1 MNSINTLFRGRNYMK
16 TYEAWFG
23 NLQYSRGLGEGFSF
37 QAAINFQD
45 RNPIENTDTSTYWG
59 KAKNENRFTPN
70 YPIEIADENIKP
82 HQALVAGIRISY
94 RPGTRYIELPDRK
107 INIGSRY
114 PLFSLSYAKGISGVL
129 GSDVD
134 FDRWRFSIRDEMNFK
149 LAGEF
154 RYHFVVGGFLNKD
167 KVEIPDYQHF
177 NGNQVLIATPYLNSF
192 QLAPYY
198 FKSNKDNLFWLVHME
213 HHFNGFLT
221 NKIPLFKKLN
231 LRLVGGLNAF
241 YVGNHNYYYEFLA
254 GLENILKLIRV
265 DYVFGYTESG
275 IYDSRIR
282 IGIRLFTSEFE
293 DY

>member
-1 MNSINTLFRGRNYMK
+1 
-16 TYEAWFG
+16 
-23 NLQYSRGLGEGFSF
+23 
-37 QAAINFQD
+37 
-45 RNPIENTDTSTYWG
+45 
-59 KAKNENRFTPN
+59 
-70 YPIEIADENIKP
+70 
-82 HQALVAGIRISY
+82 
-94 RPGTRYIELPDRK
+94 
-107 INIGSRY
+107 
-114 PLFSLSYAKGISGVL
+114 
-129 GSDVD
+129 
-134 FDRWRFSIRDEMNFK
+134 
-149 LAGEF
+149 
-154 RYHFVVGGFLNKD
+154 
-167 KVEIPDYQHF
+167 
-177 NGNQVLIATPYLNSF
+177 
-192 QLAPYY
+192 
-198 FKSNKDNLFWLVHME
+198 ME